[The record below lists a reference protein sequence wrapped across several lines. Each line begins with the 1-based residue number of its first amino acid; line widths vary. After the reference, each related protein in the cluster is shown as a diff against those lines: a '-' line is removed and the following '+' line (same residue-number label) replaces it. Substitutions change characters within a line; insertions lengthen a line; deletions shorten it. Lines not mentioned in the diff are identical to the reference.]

1 MISPIQGST
10 IQGSE
15 IDAISDIKN
24 GDCGSKVEYFI
35 EKQDSIYDVPLNE
48 LDDEIKAQI
57 YNPTDPDYN
66 QS

>member
-35 EKQDSIYDVPLNE
+35 EK
-48 LDDEIKAQI
+48 
-57 YNPTDPDYN
+57 
-66 QS
+66 